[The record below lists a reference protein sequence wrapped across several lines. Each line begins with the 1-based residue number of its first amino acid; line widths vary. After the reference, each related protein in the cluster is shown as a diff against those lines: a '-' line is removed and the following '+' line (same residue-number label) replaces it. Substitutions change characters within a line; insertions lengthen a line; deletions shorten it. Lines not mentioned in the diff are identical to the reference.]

1 MNYPRVAIVALT
13 HSSAQDGHIQVV
25 GHGRRVEDEFSA
37 SGRSGVTR
45 HQLQGVHQ
53 QQGQR
58 RQQEL
63 VGGRHNRFEECTVLT
78 QKWPPTDVRWRQNK
92 QITLVAGGGS

>member
-1 MNYPRVAIVALT
+1 MVMRKSDGLRVSYPRVAVVALA

-25 GHGRRVEDEFSA
+25 GHGRRVEGELSA
-37 SGRSGVTR
+37 SGRGGVTR

-63 VGGRHNRFEECTVLT
+63 VGGRHGRFECTV
-78 QKWPPTDVRWRQNK
+78 
-92 QITLVAGGGS
+92 